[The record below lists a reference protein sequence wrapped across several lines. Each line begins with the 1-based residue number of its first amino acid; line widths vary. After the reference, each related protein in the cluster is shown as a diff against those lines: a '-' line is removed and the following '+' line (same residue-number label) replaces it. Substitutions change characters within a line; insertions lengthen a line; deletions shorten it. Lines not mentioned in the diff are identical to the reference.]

1 MMLASTSLWTT
12 VTSTS
17 ASLSMCSS
25 VVIGDAFLPLP
36 AAMGVDEG
44 QLENQPVPESSAL
57 DVDIEIIIEST
68 NEFDNRFERTS

>member
-1 MMLASTSLWTT
+1 
-12 VTSTS
+12 
-17 ASLSMCSS
+17 MCSS

-68 NEFDNRFERTS
+68 NELDNRFKRTS

>member
-1 MMLASTSLWTT
+1 
-12 VTSTS
+12 
-17 ASLSMCSS
+17 
-25 VVIGDAFLPLP
+25 
-36 AAMGVDEG
+36 MGVDEG